1 MKRLAV
7 VLAVLA
13 LASPAEAKKKKKKSK
28 GKKKPAAAQPAVVEE
43 PPPPPEPVVEEKV
56 VEAPSPEPA
65 AAPAPPPVAPTA
77 VSAVYEPAT
86 PPRSRPLVTVRL
98 AERPFWR
105 RLRYRDNLD
114 ETLRPSDL
122 TANAIAIDATVRPVR
137 ALTGFGI
144 TAHFE
149 RAFGVNGSR
158 TSDGMGYGTTSQA
171 LGLDARIGGRVG
183 PVDAAVVLGAGEQR
197 FTIDDEGMAGGE
209 LLPDVVYRYVRAGAD
224 VTMALAPKWEL
235 GVSGGYRHLIS
246 MGDLTDAAWFPRA
259 EGAGV
264 DATASIT
271 FLATPW
277 LGIYAALDMR
287 RYFFTMNPE
296 VGDPWIAGGAID
308 QYLGAFVG
316 LSVRAGR

>member
-1 MKRLAV
+1 MRSLAV
-7 VLAVLA
+7 AFAVLA
-13 LASPAEAKKKKKKSK
+13 LVSPAEAKKKKKKAK
-28 GKKKPAAAQPAVVEE
+28 KKKPAATQPAVVEE

-56 VEAPSPEPA
+56 VEAPPPEPA
-65 AAPAPPPVAPTA
+65 AAPAPSVAATPA
-77 VSAVYEPAT
+77 VAAVYEPAA

-114 ETLRPSDL
+114 ESLRPSDL
-122 TANAIAIDATVRPVR
+122 TANAIAIDATIRPLR
-137 ALTGFGI
+137 ALTGFGV

-183 PVDAAVVLGAGEQR
+183 RIDAAAVVGVGEQR
-197 FTIDDEGMAGGE
+197 FTIDDEGMTGGE
-209 LLPDVVYRYVRAGAD
+209 LLPDVIYRYVRAGAD
-224 VTMALAPKWEL
+224 VTVALAPRWEL
-235 GVSGGYRHLIS
+235 GVSGGYRYLVS
-246 MGDLTDAAWFPRA
+246 MGDLDDVAWFPRA
-259 EGAGV
+259 EGAGI